1 LVDDLKPTSDV
12 NVEVVDILEI
22 NIQLGPEDF
31 HIHHNAF
38 GEFDGEALT

>member
-1 LVDDLKPTSDV
+1 MVDDLKPTSDE

-22 NIQLGPEDF
+22 NMHLGPKDF
-31 HIHHNAF
+31 GIHHNAF